1 MKVLILYQPRSE
13 HASDVESFVRDFKL
27 RHEASRIELV
37 DVDGR
42 EGIATATLYDV
53 MSYPTILALRDDGSV
68 LHSWEGSML
77 PLMDEVAYYA
87 TGVNG

>member
-13 HASDVESFVRDFKL
+13 YARAVETFVRDFKL
-27 RHEASRIELV
+27 RHEASHLELV

-42 EGIATATLYDV
+42 DGIATATLYDV
-53 MSYPTILALRDDGSV
+53 MTYPTILALRDDGSV
-68 LHSWEGSML
+68 LHSWEGAML
-77 PLMDEVAYYA
+77 PVMDEVAYYT